1 MNWRLIRNAIGE
13 PEIDVRDDDD
23 PTWGRSLLHELAREP
38 GSGMERL
45 APGVYRVQRL
55 PGDPTVSAS

>member
-23 PTWGRSLLHELAREP
+23 PTWGRSLLHEP